1 MFQAKSYVHH
11 LIQHRH
17 CHRRRHHNQ
26 DYRIQLWLNNLRLLD
41 KICSNEISSAVQQIF
56 HGIHQRPI
64 KLAAYFLFNSR
75 DANTSALG
83 SKVVFT
89 VVVAVV
95 VVLIVVVLNSSKV
108 SKYVKLLPQQQQ
120 QKNTKKRKSFYL
132 LVFGCVYCRCSLDG
146 ICLHILWLWNSAQE
160 NNSLAPQLN
169 GQIINY
175 PNKEV

>member
-17 CHRRRHHNQ
+17 CHRRRHHHH
-26 DYRIQLWLNNLRLLD
+26 DHRIQLWLNNLRLLD

-89 VVVAVV
+89 VVI
-95 VVLIVVVLNSSKV
+95 LIVVVLNSSKV
-108 SKYVKLLPQQQQ
+108 SKYVKLPPQQPQ
-120 QKNTKKRKSFYL
+120 QKTPRSER
-132 LVFGCVYCRCSLDG
+132 VFTSWFSGVYVVG
-146 ICLHILWLWNSAQE
+146 V
-160 NNSLAPQLN
+160 P
-169 GQIINY
+169 
-175 PNKEV
+175 